1 MKSASA
7 RLSAL
12 KNKVVSRGFKV
23 QLSNSVAATSNLR
36 GVVPCLLNFDQLV
49 YKTRR
54 CQTTAEN
61 CNSQP
66 PLYDDNQSTST
77 NIDGGNPF
85 SSGTMI
91 FDGGIIGDNRKPTI
105 VYDGGLV
112 QRYPVAV
119 AIVAVSEPTPAI
131 QPQPVRRISRTIQG
145 GTPTSTNIFSND
157 GGSPF
162 KSNYTIQDGG
172 GP

>member
-66 PLYDDNQSTST
+66 PLYDDNQTTPT

-85 SSGTMI
+85 SPGTVI
-91 FDGGIIGDNRKPTI
+91 LDGGVLGDNRKPSI
-105 VYDGGLV
+105 IYDGGV
-112 QRYPVAV
+112 VIVYPI
-119 AIVAVSEPTPAI
+119 AISPVSQPAPEI

-162 KSNYTIQDGG
+162 RSNYTIQDGG